1 MKEQS
6 KICSKCR
13 RSIISEERRGS
24 LTSFLL
30 SDLSCCCGQ
39 KNAAGGRPSGASEAG
54 ICRRCRKV
62 VPALSRPGSMTAFF
76 FKDMR
81 CQCKT
86 PQLSGVGSAGEG
98 LGGGGKGAQPSG
110 ALATRYSGGELLQ
123 KRTAARTAMRTRR
136 AGATEAAVLLAPGA
150 VIGGCY
156 KLMELAGQGGM
167 GSVYRARHTVLGR
180 QCAVKFLAPSMVSE
194 QSWRMFQKEAKI
206 ISALQHHTICQVY
219 DLGLHEGSLP
229 YYAMDFIHGETL
241 AETIDRQGPL
251 SVGAAL
257 ELFVKVCEGLS
268 YAHRRGVVHK
278 DLKPANIMLTVD
290 GADEIEVKILDFGIS
305 DLGEAWQSRREHSR
319 AKAGAKRVSAPDS
332 SEVIGSAA
340 YMSPEQ
346 FRGRDIDRRSDIYNL
361 GCALFETLSGVPPF
375 TGDGFEELEAAH
387 RKAEPPSLHSVT
399 GIKFPAGVEAIL
411 SKCLEKS
418 TERRYQSVNEL
429 SIDMERVLAVKP
441 LQFARDKESELL
453 AAQVAGEKAASNRLA
468 ALLVLGLTVAIV
480 LPLTGLGALLY
491 WLPQDRSLLS
501 QDLVQKPAPK
511 VPVATAS
518 DVVEVVRSG
527 GLKPASS
534 TDAQAELKVPRA
546 QDEGNIGPATRGERS
561 SDHEDLTLMSLK
573 NTTAEKNPEV
583 MLGDTFVVDT
593 DKSSLDMLQKMKIAP
608 GSFSSGL
615 VKVGGASFRRFNF
628 PALRLLGSLI
638 LVDAKSTVFS
648 RVACDGVVDVPA
660 QNLLIYRPPY
670 FPSEVFEKVL
680 AGFLKGDLYG
690 LDLFAYS
697 GRVRELSERLRII
710 AITCPDLQELILT
723 LSAVSGVPGEDGRSR
738 PASSLVALQ
747 QLKHLRM
754 LTIVARGNGLLVALP
769 PLPQLQSLRV
779 YGLEDVSELV
789 RLRAKP
795 VSRNRLVNLYISG
808 ANIAAGEL
816 KYFLE
821 LPGLQSLSIVDGK
834 IVPGEIDRMVACRS
848 RSLTELTIQ
857 FDEASLSCLKPAS
870 IAGLTNLKDLRL
882 LFPRGLMDTAPRA
895 CMSIVPSLTSAYP
908 GLRVRFQIVQDNME
922 HK

>member
-1 MKEQS
+1 MKEQA

-39 KNAAGGRPSGASEAG
+39 RNAPGGRLAGDSNAG
-54 ICRRCRKV
+54 ICRRCGKV

-81 CQCKT
+81 CQCKS
-86 PQLSGVGSAGEG
+86 PLVDGAGRSGDG
-98 LGGGGKGAQPSG
+98 LNKGAKGLPAGS
-110 ALATRYSGGELLQ
+110 LATRYGGGELLQ

-136 AGATEAAVLLAPGA
+136 AGAVEAAVLLAPGA

-156 KLMELAGQGGM
+156 KLVELAGQGGM
-167 GSVYRARHTVLGR
+167 GSIYRARHTVLGR

-194 QSWRMFQKEAKI
+194 QSWRMFQNEAKI

-290 GADEIEVKILDFGIS
+290 GGDEIEVKILDFGIS

-319 AKAGAKRVSAPDS
+319 AKAGTERVSAPDL

-375 TGDGFEELEAAH
+375 TGEGFEELEAAH

-399 GIKFPAGVEAIL
+399 GIRFPSGVEAIL

-418 TERRYQSVNEL
+418 PERRYQSVNEL

-453 AAQVAGEKAASNRLA
+453 AAQLVGEKAASNRQA
-468 ALLVLGLTVAIV
+468 VLLVLGLTIAIV
-480 LPLTGLGALLY
+480 VPLTGVGALLY
-491 WLPQDRSLLS
+491 WMQLDRSLQLHGS
-501 QDLVQKPAPK
+501 GKTEQGDASSSSKVRLQDQLEPGLLTDIKK
-511 VPVATAS
+511 VPGSAGN
-518 DVVEVVRSG
+518 E
-527 GLKPASS
+527 
-534 TDAQAELKVPRA
+534 
-546 QDEGNIGPATRGERS
+546 DEGNLGHATRGPMS
-561 SDHEDLTLMSLK
+561 SAYNELTASALK
-573 NTTAEKNPEV
+573 AMPAEITTVESFQ
-583 MLGDTFVVDT
+583 DTLPIDT
-593 DKSSLDMLQKMKIAP
+593 DKSSLDLLHKMKIAP
-608 GSFSSGL
+608 GSFSSGI
-615 VKVGGASFRRFNF
+615 VKENGVAVRLFKF
-628 PALRLLGSLI
+628 PGLHLLGTLTAIDDKGNLRSH
-638 LVDAKSTVFS
+638 
-648 RVACDGVVDVPA
+648 VACDDVVEFPE
-660 QNLLIYRPPY
+660 QSLLIYRPPY
-670 FPSEVFEKVL
+670 FPPEVFEKVL
-680 AGFLKGDLYG
+680 AGFGKGDLFG
-690 LDLFAYS
+690 LDLYAYS
-697 GRVRELSERLRII
+697 ENVGELSKCLGIV
-710 AITCPDLQELILT
+710 AKTCSDLKYLKLT
-723 LSAVSGVPGEDGRSR
+723 LSAVSTQPGANPRSR
-738 PASSLVALQ
+738 PASSLLALQ
-747 QLKHLRM
+747 QLRQLKTLS
-754 LTIVARGNGLLVALP
+754 IVGRGDGLLVALP
-769 PLPQLQSLRV
+769 PLPQLESLRV
-779 YGLEDVSELV
+779 YGLEDVSELI

-795 VSRNRLVNLYISG
+795 ASRNRLVNLHISG

-848 RSLTELTIQ
+848 RSLTDLAIQ
-857 FDEASLSCLKPAS
+857 FDETSLPYFKPAS
-870 IAGLTNLKDLRL
+870 IAGLTNLKDLRV
-882 LFPRGLMDTAPRA
+882 LFSKRLWDSDPHA
-895 CMSIVPSLTSAYP
+895 CLFIVSSLRSEYP
-908 GLRVRFQIVQDNME
+908 GLRVRYQTVQDGPDSIRGGD
-922 HK
+922 

>member
-13 RSIISEERRGS
+13 RSVISEERRGS

-39 KNAAGGRPSGASEAG
+39 KNAAGGRLSGASEAG

-98 LGGGGKGAQPSG
+98 LGGGGKGAQPCG

-156 KLMELAGQGGM
+156 KLLELAGQGGM

-319 AKAGAKRVSAPDS
+319 AKVGAETVSAPDL

-375 TGDGFEELEAAH
+375 TGDGFEELETAH

-399 GIKFPAGVEAIL
+399 GIKFPTGVEAIL

-429 SIDMERVLAVKP
+429 SIDIERVLAVKP
-441 LQFARDKESELL
+441 LQFARDKESEFLD
-453 AAQVAGEKAASNRLA
+453 AQVAGEKAASNRLA

-480 LPLTGLGALLY
+480 LPLTGVGAFLY
-491 WLPQDRSLLS
+491 WMQQDRSLMS
-501 QDLVQKPAPK
+501 QHLVQKPAPK
-511 VPVATAS
+511 ISVVTAS
-518 DVVEVVRSG
+518 DVVKVVQSR
-527 GLKPASS
+527 GLTPASD
-534 TDAQAELKVPRA
+534 TDADAEVPGA
-546 QDEGNIGPATRGERS
+546 QDEGNLGPATRGRISSVYTDSILSGPKALPRELSS
-561 SDHEDLTLMSLK
+561 SDRSADIFAAS
-573 NTTAEKNPEV
+573 
-583 MLGDTFVVDT
+583 T
-593 DKSSLDMLQKMKIAP
+593 DKSSLDLLHKLKIAP
-608 GSFSSGL
+608 GSFSSGI
-615 VKVGGASFRRFNF
+615 VKVGYKEFRRFAF
-628 PALRLLGSLI
+628 PGLRLLGT
-638 LVDAKSTVFS
+638 LVAIDDKGNLRS
-648 RVACDGVVDVPA
+648 RVACDGVVEVPA
-660 QNLLIYRPPY
+660 QSLLIYRPPY
-670 FPSEVFEKVL
+670 FPSEIFEKVL
-680 AGFLKGDLYG
+680 AGFGKGDLFG
-690 LDLFAYS
+690 LDLYAYCENV
-697 GRVRELSERLRII
+697 GELSNRLGIV
-710 AITCPDLQELILT
+710 AKTCPALKTLMLT
-723 LSAVSGVPGEDGRSR
+723 LPATSTQADAVARSR
-738 PASSLVALQ
+738 PVSSLLALQ
-747 QLKHLRM
+747 QLKQLKE
-754 LTIVARGNGLLVALP
+754 LSIVGRGSGLVVALP
-769 PLPQLQSLRV
+769 PLPQLESLRV

-834 IVPGEIDRMVACRS
+834 IVPGEIDRMAACRS
-848 RSLTELTIQ
+848 RSLTALTIE
-857 FDEASLSCLKPAS
+857 FDAASLSCLKPNS
-870 IAGLTNLKDLRL
+870 IAGLTNLKELRL
-882 LFPRGLMDTAPRA
+882 LFPKKLMDSDPAD
-895 CMSIVPSLTSAYP
+895 CISIVSSFRSAYP
-908 GLRVRFQIVQDNME
+908 GLRVRN
-922 HK
+922 

>member
-1 MKEQS
+1 
-6 KICSKCR
+6 
-13 RSIISEERRGS
+13 
-24 LTSFLL
+24 
-30 SDLSCCCGQ
+30 
-39 KNAAGGRPSGASEAG
+39 
-54 ICRRCRKV
+54 
-62 VPALSRPGSMTAFF
+62 MTAFF

-81 CQCKT
+81 CQCKS
-86 PQLSGVGSAGEG
+86 PLVDGAGRSGDG
-98 LGGGGKGAQPSG
+98 LNKGAKGLPAGS
-110 ALATRYSGGELLQ
+110 LATRYGGGELLQ

-136 AGATEAAVLLAPGA
+136 AGAVEAAVLLAPGA

-156 KLMELAGQGGM
+156 KLVELAGQGGM

-194 QSWRMFQKEAKI
+194 QSWRMFQNEAKI

-290 GADEIEVKILDFGIS
+290 GGDEIEVKILDFGIS

-319 AKAGAKRVSAPDS
+319 VKAGAERLSAPDL

-387 RKAEPPSLHSVT
+387 RKAEPPSLQSVT
-399 GIKFPAGVEAIL
+399 GIRFPSGVEAIL

-418 TERRYQSVNEL
+418 PERRYQSVNEL

-441 LQFARDKESELL
+441 LQFARGKESEFL
-453 AAQVAGEKAASNRLA
+453 AAQVAGEKAASNRQA
-468 ALLVLGLTVAIV
+468 VLLVLGLTIAIV
-480 LPLTGLGALLY
+480 VPLTGVGALLY
-491 WLPQDRSLLS
+491 WMQLDRSLQLHGS
-501 QDLVQKPAPK
+501 AKIEQGHASSSSKVRLQDQLEPGLLTDIKK
-511 VPVATAS
+511 VPGSAGN
-518 DVVEVVRSG
+518 E
-527 GLKPASS
+527 
-534 TDAQAELKVPRA
+534 
-546 QDEGNIGPATRGERS
+546 DEGNLGHATRGPMSSAYNELTASALKAMPAER
-561 SDHEDLTLMSLK
+561 
-573 NTTAEKNPEV
+573 TTAD
-583 MLGDTFVVDT
+583 LLQDTLPFDA
-593 DKSSLDMLQKMKIAP
+593 DKSSLDLLQKMKIAP
-608 GSFSSGL
+608 GSFFSGL

-638 LVDAKSTVFS
+638 LVDAKSTFFS
-648 RVACDGVVDVPA
+648 RVACDGVVEVPE
-660 QNLLIYRPPY
+660 QSLLIYRPPY

-680 AGFLKGDLYG
+680 AGFGKGDLFG
-690 LDLFAYS
+690 LDLYAYS
-697 GRVRELSERLRII
+697 ENVGELSKCLGIV
-710 AITCPDLQELILT
+710 AKTCPDLKSLMLT
-723 LSAVSGVPGEDGRSR
+723 LSAVSTQTGADARSR
-738 PASSLVALQ
+738 PASSLLALQ
-747 QLKHLRM
+747 QLKQLRE
-754 LTIVARGNGLLVALP
+754 LSITGRGDGLLVALP
-769 PLPQLQSLRV
+769 PLPQLESLRV
-779 YGLEDVSELV
+779 YGLEDVSELI

-795 VSRNRLVNLYISG
+795 ASRNKLATLLISG
-808 ANIAAGEL
+808 SVNTAGDL

-821 LPGLQSLSIVDGK
+821 LPGLRSLTIVGGR
-834 IVPGEIDRMVACRS
+834 IAAGEIDRMVACRS
-848 RSLTELTIQ
+848 SSLTYLNIE
-857 FDEASLSCLKPAS
+857 FDETSLPYFKPAS

-882 LFPRGLMDTAPRA
+882 LFSKRLWDSDPHA
-895 CMSIVPSLTSAYP
+895 CLSIVSSLRSAYP
-908 GLRVRFQIVQDNME
+908 GLRVSYQTVQDVPGSTSLWTAN
-922 HK
+922 

>member
-1 MKEQS
+1 MKEQA

-39 KNAAGGRPSGASEAG
+39 RKASGGRLAGDSGAG
-54 ICRRCRKV
+54 ICRRCGKV
-62 VPALSRPGSMTAFF
+62 IPALSRPGSMTAFF

-81 CQCKT
+81 CQCKS
-86 PQLSGVGSAGEG
+86 PLVDGAGRSGDG
-98 LGGGGKGAQPSG
+98 LNKGAKGLPAGS
-110 ALATRYSGGELLQ
+110 LATRYGGGELLQ

-136 AGATEAAVLLAPGA
+136 AGAREAAVLLAPGA

-194 QSWRMFQKEAKI
+194 QSWRMFQNEAKI

-319 AKAGAKRVSAPDS
+319 VKAGAERLSTPDL

-387 RKAEPPSLHSVT
+387 SKAEPPSLHFVT
-399 GIKFPAGVEAIL
+399 GIRFPSGVEAIL

-418 TERRYQSVNEL
+418 PERRYQSVNEL

-441 LQFARDKESELL
+441 LQFARDKESEFL
-453 AAQVAGEKAASNRLA
+453 AAEVHGEKAASNRQA
-468 ALLVLGLTVAIV
+468 VLLVLGLTIAIV
-480 LPLTGLGALLY
+480 VPLTGVGAFLY
-491 WLPQDRSLLS
+491 WLQQDRSLQLHGS
-501 QDLVQKPAPK
+501 AKTEQGRARSSLNARILEPLKPVLIEDADMVK
-511 VPVATAS
+511 VPGPVGN
-518 DVVEVVRSG
+518 E
-527 GLKPASS
+527 
-534 TDAQAELKVPRA
+534 
-546 QDEGNIGPATRGERS
+546 DEGNLGHATRGPMS
-561 SDHEDLTLMSLK
+561 SAYNDLTARALK
-573 NTTAEKNPEV
+573 AVPAERNTAD
-583 MLGDTFVVDT
+583 LLQDTLPFDA
-593 DKSSLDMLQKMKIAP
+593 DKSSLDLLQKMKIAP
-608 GSFSSGL
+608 GSFSSGI
-615 VKVGGASFRRFNF
+615 VKEGGFAVRRFKF
-628 PALRLLGSLI
+628 PGLRLLGT
-638 LVDAKSTVFS
+638 LVLTDENGYVVN
-648 RVACDGVVDVPA
+648 RVACDGSLAVPA
-660 QNLLIYRPPY
+660 KYSLAYRPPY
-670 FPSEVFEKVL
+670 FPSHIFGKVL
-680 AGFLKGDLYG
+680 AGFGKGELFG
-690 LDLFAYS
+690 LDLYAYS
-697 GRVRELSERLRII
+697 ENVGELSNCLGIV
-710 AITCPDLQELILT
+710 AKTCPDLKHLKLT
-723 LSAVSGVPGEDGRSR
+723 LSAVSTQPGANARSR
-738 PASSLVALQ
+738 PASSLLALQ
-747 QLKHLRM
+747 QLKQLRE
-754 LTIVARGNGLLVALP
+754 LSIAGRGDGLLVALP
-769 PLPQLQSLRV
+769 PLPQLESLRA
-779 YGLEDVSELV
+779 YGLSDVSELI

-795 VSRNRLVNLYISG
+795 ASRNRLVKLDIDG

-821 LPGLQSLSIVDGK
+821 LPGLQSLSIRGGR
-834 IVPGEIDRMVACRS
+834 IAPGEIDRMVACRS
-848 RSLTELTIQ
+848 RSLTDLTIEL
-857 FDEASLSCLKPAS
+857 DEASLSGLKPA
-870 IAGLTNLKDLRL
+870 AFVGLTNLKNLRL
-882 LFPRGLMDTAPRA
+882 LIPKRLMNSNSRA
-895 CMSIVPSLTSAYP
+895 CKSIVSSLQSAYP
-908 GLRVRFQIVQDNME
+908 GLRVHTTTVEYELSGF
-922 HK
+922 